1 VMALSFVA
9 IGALSLVGAMSL
21 NVLERTKE
29 IGVLR
34 AIGSSHKHVAS
45 IVVIEGTC
53 IGLLSWVPA
62 TLLAL
67 PLSKILSDVLGWSIV
82 SWPLVYIF
90 PLFAPL
96 LWIGIVVLLSAS
108 ASYLPARHAARIN
121 VRNALEHE

>member
-1 VMALSFVA
+1 
-9 IGALSLVGAMSL
+9 MSL

-34 AIGSSHKHVAS
+34 AIGSSHRHVAS

-53 IGLLSWVPA
+53 IGLLSWIPA

-67 PLSKILSDVLGWSIV
+67 PLSKILSDILGWSIV
-82 SWPLVYIF
+82 SWPLVYVF

-96 LWIGIVVLLSAS
+96 LWLGIVVLLSAS

-121 VRNALEHE
+121 VRDALEPQ